1 MLKRSFDIAAS
12 AVGAIVLC
20 PLMLLI
26 WVAVRLDSPGP
37 AIFKQVRDGMHGV
50 PFVIYKFRTM
60 RTGSG
65 VPGETLGKNDERFTR
80 VGRWLRPLHF
90 DELPQLFNV
99 LVGDMSI
106 VGPRPLTPELV
117 ETRLPPLFQHRY
129 QARLCGVRPGL
140 TGITQIVGRRGHQSV
155 GFAQALWYDLH
166 YIRRRTFAYDLI
178 LIWLTVH
185 LIGRRLVG
193 LPPHRP

>member
-1 MLKRSFDIAAS
+1 MLKRCFDIVAS
-12 AVGAIVLC
+12 VLALVVLSL
-20 PLMLLI
+20 LMFLI
-26 WVAVRLDSPGP
+26 WVVVRLDSPGS
-37 AIFKQVRDGMHGV
+37 AIFTQVRDGMNGV

-65 VPGETLGKNDERFTR
+65 VPGERLGKNDERFTR

-117 ETRLPPLFQHRY
+117 ETWLSAPFQHRY
-129 QARLCGVRPGL
+129 HARLLNTRPGL
-140 TGITQIVGRRGHQSV
+140 TGITQVVGRRGHQSV
-155 GFAQALWYDLH
+155 GFAQSLWYDLH
-166 YIRRRTFAYDLI
+166 YIRRRTFAYDLV

-193 LPPHRP
+193 LSPHRP